1 MSDKRF
7 KKISDFSKVRR
18 GASPRP
24 IDDPRYFGGDVG
36 WVRIADVTA
45 SKKYLKRT
53 TQYVSELGEKNSVR
67 VDKGDLIMS
76 ICGTIGRPVIIDIPA
91 CIHDG
96 FVQLYDIKDSDTEF
110 LYYSLQFSEEALKSQ
125 GQSGTQTNLNT
136 SIVSDLEIFHPSYEE
151 QTRIADVLSHID
163 QAIEQADAVIVKQ
176 QRIKAG
182 LMQDLL
188 TKGVDDH
195 GNIRSEESHEF
206 KDSPLGRIPK
216 EWGWAPLKNYYACT
230 SRNGLYKPQQN
241 YGSGSP
247 MIHMPQMFRGLEVE
261 DSDAVRVS
269 VTPKELKR
277 FGLEE
282 GDILFA
288 RRSLTLEG
296 AGQCSLVKK
305 LREPTTFESSI
316 IRVRLRKDEIRPA
329 FVNQFLNTD
338 VGYRLRLPLIRQVA
352 VSGVSSEDI
361 ATIPVPCPLIDE
373 QDIILSRVEACDLNI
388 EREFRQRK
396 KLVNLKVGLMQDLL
410 SGIKSVETL
419 LEFGHRTVQA

>member
-1 MSDKRF
+1 MTEKRF

-110 LYYSLQFSEEALKSQ
+110 LYYSLQFSEEALKAQ

-151 QTRIADVLSHID
+151 QARIADVLSHID
-163 QAIEQADAVIVKQ
+163 QAIEQAEAVIAKQ

-188 TKGVDDH
+188 TKGVDAD

-206 KDSPLGRIPK
+206 KDSPLGRIPT
-216 EWGWAPLKNYYACT
+216 EWNWSPLKNYYACT

-329 FVNQFLNTD
+329 FVNQFLNTE

-388 EREFRQRK
+388 ERELRQRE

-419 LEFGHRTVQA
+419 LEFGHCTVQA